1 MSFKSVMSWNSVI
14 ASDGA
19 IHRRVWCFCRYIA
32 VVCGFLALLP
42 STSNAVDEQQCM
54 GVLNPTPLPP
64 LVDKAAE
71 EYSFHYANIV
81 SIYASMYS
89 VMDKHCSEALGA
101 ELSLKKDA
109 VIGHLLMSFPSN
121 KMMENDGFR
130 KCLLSHFHKKGS
142 SSNQSLILMEK
153 SLNQLTPFFEKRF
166 TQFKAAAQ
174 KTNEKYTDYQI
185 CKGAFLLKSLVDGL
199 KRHHVEAIDPEGTP
213 FDPQLHQAMAAVEQ
227 ADVEPNTVLNVYQ
240 KGYTLHGRLV
250 RPAMVVV
257 SKATA
262 S

>member
-1 MSFKSVMSWNSVI
+1 MFVKS
-14 ASDGA
+14 
-19 IHRRVWCFCRYIA
+19 
-32 VVCGFLALLP
+32 LLTTAFIILP
-42 STSNAVDEQQCM
+42 LVSYAVDEQQCL

-101 ELSLKKDA
+101 ELSVKKDV

-174 KTNEKYTDYQI
+174 KTNKKYTDYQI
-185 CKGAFLLKSLVDGL
+185 CKGAFLLKSLVDGSPTQL
-199 KRHHVEAIDPEGTP
+199 AETIRGIEKQSKIGMQSSNIVID
-213 FDPQLHQAMAAVEQ
+213 
-227 ADVEPNTVLNVYQ
+227 NYC
-240 KGYTLHGRLV
+240 
-250 RPAMVVV
+250 
-257 SKATA
+257 SK
-262 S
+262 SQC